1 MAALSEI
8 MNFKEV
14 NHLLNFLL
22 FKNLVALFYLKY
34 SFCCLL
40 DSIARVDRTTPSA
53 HVTMRKY
60 GWFLYTRRIRKVKMY
75 NIFNLQKRHCE

>member
-1 MAALSEI
+1 MSIQNVRPSEI

-34 SFCCLL
+34 SFCCLF

-53 HVTMRKY
+53 HVTLRKC
-60 GWFLYTRRIRKVKMY
+60 GWFLCTRRVPKVK
-75 NIFNLQKRHCE
+75 IQRS